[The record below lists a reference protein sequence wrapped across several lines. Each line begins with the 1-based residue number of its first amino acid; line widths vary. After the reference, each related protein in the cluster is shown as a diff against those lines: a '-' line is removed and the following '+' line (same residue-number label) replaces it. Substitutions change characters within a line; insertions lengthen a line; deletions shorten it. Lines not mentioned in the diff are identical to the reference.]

1 MCSKMSYM
9 NIVLQRIYKE
19 IKEETEKDVHYKYGM
34 FVLVLMSFGK
44 RGDILLDCYGQDVD
58 LIKIQDMLSPSQF
71 PAMEGKP
78 KLMIIQACSG
88 GKLSLYNCTYKQ

>member
-1 MCSKMSYM
+1 MSYL
-9 NIVLQRIYKE
+9 NVVLQRIYEE
-19 IKEETEKDVHYKYGM
+19 IREETEKDVHYNYGM

-44 RGDILLDCYGQDVD
+44 RGDILLDCDGEDVD

-88 GKLSLYNCTYKQ
+88 GKLSLCKCT